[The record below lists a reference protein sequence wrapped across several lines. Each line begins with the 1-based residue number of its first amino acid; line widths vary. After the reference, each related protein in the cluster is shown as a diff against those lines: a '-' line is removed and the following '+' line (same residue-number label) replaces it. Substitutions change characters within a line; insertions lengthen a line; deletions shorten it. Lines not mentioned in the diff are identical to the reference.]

1 MKQYTPAQLV
11 EPLPPARKRPANE
24 CLESACEGLPMHA
37 QGLCAMASFVR
48 EHTRHEG
55 YLRGDHERRRLTMLR
70 LHGKRWGHLVALN
83 TPRTSKD

>member
-1 MKQYTPAQLV
+1 MRAHLPAVGV
-11 EPLPPARKRPANE
+11 EPLPPARKRPVNE
-24 CLESACEGLPMHA
+24 CREPACDGLPMHT

-55 YLRGDHERRRLTMLR
+55 YLRGDHERRRMVMLR

-83 TPRTSKD
+83 TPRTSED